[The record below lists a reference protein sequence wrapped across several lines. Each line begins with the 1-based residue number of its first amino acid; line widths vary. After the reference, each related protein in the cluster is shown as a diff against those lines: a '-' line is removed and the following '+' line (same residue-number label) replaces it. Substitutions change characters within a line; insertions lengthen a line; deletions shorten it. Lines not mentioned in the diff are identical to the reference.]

1 MSVERGFLLLADISG
16 YTGYLAETELDH
28 AHEILAELLGE
39 VVRGLTPPLA
49 LAAIEGD
56 AVFAYGPLE
65 RGEGVLEAAETTY
78 LAFHQLRDVMEART
92 TCQCN
97 ACRRLGSLD
106 LKFIIHHGE
115 YTLQGLTGTPNPI
128 GSDVNLAHRLLK
140 NSVIERTGV
149 QSYAVL
155 TQAAL
160 DATGVAP
167 DGFTAGTESYE
178 HLGDIPVRSYDLAA
192 RARRLAAAQE
202 PDVSIETSD
211 WFTEI
216 ELPAPPVVV
225 WEWLNDVQKV
235 RLWHEEGVRFEEQ
248 ARGVDGRSGVGSV
261 VHCHH
266 GSKNPYVIKVTDW
279 RPFELVGEEFAAG
292 PGVRVRVV
300 NQLEPVG
307 DGRTLLRQGFRLF
320 TPVPGPLRRR
330 LCRRVVQADT
340 HANLE
345 RLRARLDE
353 LARQPEPAH
362 A

>member
-16 YTGYLAETELDH
+16 YTGYLADTELDH
-28 AHEILAELLGE
+28 AHEILSELLGE

-65 RGEGVLEAAETTY
+65 RGEAVLEAAETTY
-78 LAFHQLRDVMEART
+78 LAFLQLRDVMEART

-97 ACRRLGSLD
+97 ACRRLRSLD
-106 LKFIIHHGE
+106 LKFVVHHGE

-140 NSVIERTGV
+140 NSVIERTGF
-149 QSYAVL
+149 QSYVIL

-160 DATGVAP
+160 DATGIP
-167 DGFTAGTESYE
+167 PNGLTAGAESYE
-178 HLGDIPVRSYDLAA
+178 HLGDIAVWSYDLAA
-192 RARRLAAAQE
+192 RAHLLAAAQE
-202 PDVSIETSD
+202 PDVSIATSD

-235 RLWHEEGVRFEEQ
+235 GLWHDERVRFEEQ
-248 ARGVDGRSGVGSV
+248 HRGVDGRSGVGSV

-266 GSKNPYVIKVTDW
+266 GAKNPYAIEVTDW
-279 RPFELVGEEFAAG
+279 RPFEFVGEEFAARR
-292 PGVRVRVV
+292 GVRVRVV
-300 NQLEPVG
+300 NELEPLG
-307 DGRTLLRQGFRLF
+307 NGRTLLRQGFRLF
-320 TPVPGPLRRR
+320 TPLPGALRRL
-330 LCRRVVQADT
+330 LCRRVVEAET
-340 HANLE
+340 EANLE

>member
-39 VVRGLTPPLA
+39 VVSGLTPPLA

-56 AVFAYGPLE
+56 AVFAYGPLD
-65 RGEGVLEAAETTY
+65 RGESVLEAAESTY
-78 LAFHQLRDVMEART
+78 LAFLQLRDVMEART
-92 TCQCN
+92 TCPCN
-97 ACRRLGSLD
+97 ACRRIGTLD
-106 LKFIIHHGE
+106 LKFIVHHGE

-149 QSYAVL
+149 QSYVVL
-155 TQAAL
+155 SQAAL
-160 DATGVAP
+160 DETGLST

-178 HLGDIPVRSYDLAA
+178 HLGEIAVWSYDLAA
-192 RARRLAAAQE
+192 RARLLAAAQE
-202 PDVSIETSD
+202 PEVSIATSD

-216 ELPAPPVVV
+216 ELPAPPPVV
-225 WEWLNDVQKV
+225 WEWLNDIEKTP
-235 RLWHEEGVRFEEQ
+235 LWTGEGVRFEEKN
-248 ARGVDGRSGVGSV
+248 RGADGRSGVGSV

-266 GSKNPYVIKVTDW
+266 GAKSPYVMKVTDW
-279 RPFELVGEEFAAG
+279 RPFEFMAEEFAAG
-292 PGVRVRVV
+292 PGVRVRMV
-300 NQLEPVG
+300 NELEPVEN
-307 DGRTLLRQGFRLF
+307 GRTLLRQGFRLF
-320 TPVPGPLRRR
+320 TPVPGRLRRP
-330 LCRRVVQADT
+330 LCRKVVQADT

-345 RLRARLDE
+345 RLRARLEE
-353 LARQPEPAH
+353 LARQPEPAQ